1 MTTIFVMRNTLFF
14 ICLGPM
20 DAYFY
25 NQYKTDTLWICD
37 PTSKFRLRGISEQR
51 VLGPDI
57 EILPFA

>member
-1 MTTIFVMRNTLFF
+1 MRNTLFF